1 MLGLFCCSWAGVIVG
16 AVCSGWF
23 AAPALGGFGDVE
35 NIALE
40 VWIQTRGGL
49 FTLVYS
55 GVLSYLLL
63 KLVDLVIG
71 LRVNEED
78 ETMGLDIALHDERG
92 YNL

>member
-1 MLGLFCCSWAGVIVG
+1 ILTGV
-16 AVCSGWF
+16 F
-23 AAPALGGFGDVE
+23 AAPALGGFGEVE
-35 NIALE
+35 NIALQ
-40 VWIQTRGGL
+40 VWIQTKGVL

>member
-1 MLGLFCCSWAGVIVG
+1 MCIR
-16 AVCSGWF
+16 
-23 AAPALGGFGDVE
+23 D
-35 NIALE
+35 
-40 VWIQTRGGL
+40 R